1 MTWQQL
7 IVSAIVA
14 TALQSATVAAAQGLG
29 YTRMN
34 LPLLLGTLVTAD
46 RSRAM
51 TYGYALHMA
60 VGLIFT
66 SIYAEMFGILG
77 KATWW
82 LGSVMGLVHGLVVML
97 IVLPL
102 IPYWHH
108 RVATERQ
115 GPTPTRL
122 LQPPGFLGLHYGR
135 GTPLVTLLSH
145 VVYGAALGILL

>member
-14 TALQSATVAAAQGLG
+14 TALQSAAVAAAQGLG

-34 LPLLLGTLVTAD
+34 LPLLLGTLVTPD

-51 TYGYALHMA
+51 TYGYALHMT

-66 SIYAEMFGILG
+66 SIYAEAFAVLG

-82 LGSVMGLVHGLVVML
+82 LGSVMGLVHGFVVML
-97 IVLPL
+97 IVLPIL
-102 IPYWHH
+102 PYWHP

-145 VVYGAALGILL
+145 VIYGAALGILL

>member
-1 MTWQQL
+1 MTWEQL

-14 TALQSATVAAAQGLG
+14 TTLQSATIAAAQGLG

-34 LPLLLGTLVTAD
+34 LPLLLGTIVSPD

-51 TYGYALHMA
+51 TVGYAMHMA
-60 VGLIFT
+60 VGLAFT
-66 SIYAEMFGILG
+66 SIYAEVFHILG
-77 KATWW
+77 KASWW
-82 LGSVMGLVHGLVVML
+82 LGSMMGLLHGFVALL

-102 IPYWHH
+102 LPYWHH
-108 RVATERQ
+108 RMATERQ

-145 VVYGAALGILL
+145 LIYGAALGILL

>member
-14 TALQSATVAAAQGLG
+14 TALQSAAVAAAQGLG

-34 LPLLLGTLVTAD
+34 LPLLLGTLATPD

-51 TYGYALHMA
+51 TIGYAMHMA
-60 VGLIFT
+60 FGLLFT
-66 SIYAEMFGILG
+66 SIYAEVFDILG
-77 KATWW
+77 RASWW
-82 LGSVMGLVHGLVVML
+82 LGSVMGLVHGFVVML
-97 IVLPL
+97 VVLPL
-102 IPYWHH
+102 VPYWHH
-108 RVATERQ
+108 RMATERQ
-115 GPTPTRL
+115 GPTPTRQ

-145 VVYGAALGILL
+145 VIYGAALGILL